1 MPTELQRLTDFP
13 DGMYPDEHPYSEK
26 NDPEH
31 SKLLQGIT
39 ARLPALKDS
48 IFNMLSVVNPSLEEL
63 KPLKG
68 SETDRV
74 NCILGLLKRFFAMK
88 DRGTLSDL
96 AQGGK
101 RISDF
106 QILASVRDAE
116 ELRNTDS
123 FVYDALILMIDDNFA
138 VPKGMMSTRDSLAQ
152 IVESNGSADGAGSAD
167 TENVSAEA

>member
-13 DGMYPDEHPYSEK
+13 EGMYSDEHPYSDK
-26 NDPEH
+26 NDPDH
-31 SKLLQGIT
+31 SKLLQGTT

-48 IFNMLSVVNPSLEEL
+48 IFNILSVVNPSLEEL

-88 DRGTLSDL
+88 DRGTLGDL

-123 FVYDALILMIDDNFA
+123 FVYDALVLMIDDNFA
-138 VPKGMMSTRDSLAQ
+138 VPKGMMSTRDSFAK
-152 IVESNGSADGAGSAD
+152 IVDGNAG
-167 TENVSAEA
+167 TENAGV